1 MISRRTVK
9 FMDDPTHKF
18 PGDIFWRTFLEEE
31 RLPNSYRETAETW
44 FAPLVESI
52 LQRCNEQ
59 AATSPQIIGIHGC
72 QGSGKSTLAALLDA
86 WLGDV
91 AGLNVLRLSIDDF
104 YLTKH
109 QRRSLA
115 DSIHPLFA
123 TRGVPGTH
131 DIALLETVLRAVIAR
146 STEDLATPRFDK
158 ARDDRASPK
167 ESVVARDIDV
177 VVLEGWC
184 VGLPPEPQ
192 ERLEHDINPMESE
205 QDPQAIWRGKVNKAL
220 AEEYKTVF
228 DLLTA
233 LVVLRAPH
241 FDTVVDWRW
250 EQEQKLIRRQQRP
263 SGVDDALM
271 DRKGVER
278 FVQFFQRLTVWGL
291 EVLPGRADLCFHL
304 DPTRQIKS
312 SSGPW
317 AGG

>member
-1 MISRRTVK
+1 
-9 FMDDPTHKF
+9 MDDQTHKL

-31 RLPNSYRETAETW
+31 LLPNSYRETAETW

-59 AATSPQIIGIHGC
+59 VATSPQIIGIHGC

-86 WLGDV
+86 WLGDI

-104 YLTKH
+104 YLTKY

-115 DSIHPLFA
+115 ESIHPLFA

-131 DIALLETVLRAVIAR
+131 DIALLETVLRAVITR
-146 STEDLATPRFDK
+146 SKEDIAIPEFDK
-158 ARDDRASPK
+158 ARDDRAPPQK
-167 ESVVARDIDV
+167 SVVACEVDV

-184 VGLPPEPQ
+184 VGVPPEPHY
-192 ERLEHDINPMESE
+192 RLGQVINHMELD
-205 QDPQAIWRGKVNKAL
+205 QDPQAIWRGEVNKAL
-220 AEEYKTVF
+220 AAEYKTVF

-233 LVVLRAPH
+233 LVVLKAPH

-250 EQEQKLIRRQQRP
+250 EQEQKLSALQQRP
-263 SGVDDALM
+263 AGLDDALM
-271 DRKGVER
+271 DRTGVER
-278 FVQFFQRLTVWGL
+278 FVQFFQRITVWGL
-291 EVLPGRADLCFHL
+291 EVMPDRADLCYHL
-304 DPTRQIKS
+304 DKNRQIKS

-317 AGG
+317 AGV